1 MSKTD
6 SILAGVSGV
15 LRYTSRVLADSGSLF
30 FVLLALNFVL
40 TQNILPESK
49 QLPLCGI
56 CLAFGCMRSMN
67 AE

>member
-15 LRYTSRVLADSGSLF
+15 LRHTSRVLADSGSLF

-40 TQNILPESK
+40 TQNIFPESK
-49 QLPLCGI
+49 QLQLYGI
-56 CLAFGCMRSMN
+56 CLVFGVIRSMN
-67 AE
+67 D